1 MQVEE
6 FCKCVYVR
14 HLKSL
19 TEGLLII
26 WGWSDTN
33 DSENAQIDEGQSSSC
48 NNTSTESDLSED
60 ELVKCK
66 ETSTVNFKCV
76 GVTRDA
82 FYQETLKKAF
92 LARKEGKSV
101 CVRLTPQPDNPYDSH
116 AVAFECQ
123 VDGSWGVF
131 GYVIKELCDHV
142 LDAISK
148 EEIIDVDFVWIKYKI
163 LKTTGAGYYTAVRV
177 TKKKEWA
184 QIVHTLSDTMFHN

>member
-1 MQVEE
+1 M
-6 FCKCVYVR
+6 
-14 HLKSL
+14 
-19 TEGLLII
+19 
-26 WGWSDTN
+26 
-33 DSENAQIDEGQSSSC
+33 
-48 NNTSTESDLSED
+48 
-60 ELVKCK
+60 
-66 ETSTVNFKCV
+66 
-76 GVTRDA
+76 
-82 FYQETLKKAF
+82 QETLKKAF
-92 LARKEGKSV
+92 LATKEGKSV

-148 EEIIDVDFVWIKYKI
+148 GEIVSVDFAWIKYKI

-184 QIVHTLSDTMFHN
+184 QNVHTLSDTMFH